1 MGVYF
6 ANEYRQF
13 EQEMQKRKAE
23 FLESGCSEQEFL
35 EYYTM
40 CREQLNRDLAY
51 RRRTVSLDHQTEDMD
66 SDGQNPL
73 FSDYL
78 SELSEEMDLPSLHK
92 FWWIDQIENTSL
104 LMTLLSFSDE
114 ELTLID
120 MSVYRGLTQK
130 VIAEQTGKTQS
141 SISRKLE
148 TLYKKLKKSL

>member
-6 ANEYRQF
+6 AEEYRQF
-13 EQEMQKRKAE
+13 EKEMLERKKE
-23 FLESGCSEQEFL
+23 YLESGCSEQDFL

-40 CREQLNRDLAY
+40 RRKQLNRDLAY

-73 FSDYL
+73 YSDYL
-78 SELSEEMDLPSLHK
+78 SALSVEMELPSVHK
-92 FWWIDQIENTSL
+92 FWWIDQIENPGL
-104 LMTLLSFSDE
+104 LTTLLSFSDE

-130 VIAEQTGKTQS
+130 AIAKRTGKDQS

>member
-1 MGVYF
+1 MGVFF
-6 ANEYRQF
+6 ADAYRQF
-13 EQEMQKRKAE
+13 EKEMLERKKE
-23 FLESGCSEQEFL
+23 FLESGCSEQDFL

-40 CREQLNRDLAY
+40 RRKQLNRDLAY

-73 FSDYL
+73 YGNYL
-78 SELSEEMDLPSLHK
+78 SALSVEMDLPSVHK
-92 FWWIDQIENTSL
+92 FWWIDQIENPGL

-120 MSVYRGLTQK
+120 MSVYQGLTQK
-130 VIAEQTGKTQS
+130 VIAKRTGKDQS

>member
-92 FWWIDQIENTSL
+92 FWWIDQIENASL

-120 MSVYRGLTQK
+120 MSVYRGLTQN

>member
-6 ANEYRQF
+6 ADEYRQF
-13 EQEMQKRKAE
+13 EKEMLERKKE
-23 FLESGCSEQEFL
+23 YLESGCSEQDFL

-40 CREQLNRDLAY
+40 RRKQLNRDLAY
-51 RRRTVSLDHQTEDMD
+51 RRRTVSLNHRTEDMD

-73 FSDYL
+73 YSDYL
-78 SELSEEMDLPSLHK
+78 SALSVEMDLPSVHK
-92 FWWIDQIENTSL
+92 FWWIDQIENPGL

-120 MSVYRGLTQK
+120 MSVYQGLTQK
-130 VIAEQTGKTQS
+130 VIAKRTGKDQS

>member
-6 ANEYRQF
+6 AEEYRQF
-13 EQEMQKRKAE
+13 EKEMLERKKE
-23 FLESGCSEQEFL
+23 YLESGCSEQDFL

-40 CREQLNRDLAY
+40 RRKQLNRDLAY
-51 RRRTVSLDHQTEDMD
+51 RRRTVSLNHRTEDMD

-73 FSDYL
+73 YSDYL
-78 SELSEEMDLPSLHK
+78 SALSVEMDLPSVHK
-92 FWWIDQIENTSL
+92 FWWIDQIENPGL

-120 MSVYRGLTQK
+120 MSVYQGLTQK
-130 VIAEQTGKTQS
+130 AIAKRTGKDQS

>member
-73 FSDYL
+73 FSEYL

-92 FWWIDQIENTSL
+92 FWWIDQIENASL

>member
-6 ANEYRQF
+6 ADEYRQF
-13 EQEMQKRKAE
+13 EKEMLERKKE
-23 FLESGCSEQEFL
+23 YLESGCSEQDFL

-40 CREQLNRDLAY
+40 RRNQLNRDLAY
-51 RRRTVSLDHQTEDMD
+51 RRRTVSLNHRTEDMD

-73 FSDYL
+73 YSDYL
-78 SELSEEMDLPSLHK
+78 SALSVEMDLPSVHK
-92 FWWIDQIENTSL
+92 FWWIDQIENPGL

-120 MSVYRGLTQK
+120 MSVYQGLTQK
-130 VIAEQTGKTQS
+130 AIAKRTGKDQS

>member
-1 MGVYF
+1 M
-6 ANEYRQF
+6 
-13 EQEMQKRKAE
+13 KRKKE
-23 FLESGCSEQEFL
+23 YLESGCSEQDFL

-40 CREQLNRDLAY
+40 RRNQLNRDLAY
-51 RRRTVSLDHQTEDMD
+51 RRRTVSLNHRTEDMD

-73 FSDYL
+73 YSDYL
-78 SELSEEMDLPSLHK
+78 SALSVEMDLPSVHK
-92 FWWIDQIENTSL
+92 FWWIDQIENPGL

-120 MSVYRGLTQK
+120 MSVYQGLTQK
-130 VIAEQTGKTQS
+130 AIAKRTGKDQS

>member
-6 ANEYRQF
+6 AEEYRQF
-13 EQEMQKRKAE
+13 EKEMLERKKE
-23 FLESGCSEQEFL
+23 YRESGCSEQDFL

-40 CREQLNRDLAY
+40 RRKQLNRDLAY
-51 RRRTVSLDHQTEDMD
+51 RRRTVSLNHRTEDMD

-73 FSDYL
+73 YSDYL
-78 SELSEEMDLPSLHK
+78 SALSVEMDLPSVHK
-92 FWWIDQIENTSL
+92 FWWIDQIENPGL

-120 MSVYRGLTQK
+120 MSVYQGLTQK
-130 VIAEQTGKTQS
+130 AIAKRTGKDQS

>member
-6 ANEYRQF
+6 AEEYRQF
-13 EQEMQKRKAE
+13 EKEMLERKKE
-23 FLESGCSEQEFL
+23 YLESGCSEQDFL

-40 CREQLNRDLAY
+40 RRKQLNRDLAY
-51 RRRTVSLDHQTEDMD
+51 RRRTVSLNHRTEDMD

-73 FSDYL
+73 YSDYL
-78 SELSEEMDLPSLHK
+78 SALSVEMELPSVHK
-92 FWWIDQIENTSL
+92 FWWIDQIENPGL
-104 LMTLLSFSDE
+104 LTTLLSFSDE

-130 VIAEQTGKTQS
+130 AIAKRTGKDQS